1 MVILYRDTNI
11 VKAAIASV
19 LENPFFNRRKI
30 DQYEVKKKKK
40 TTNANK
46 NNKLTFFLDKHEGLW
61 HWSEE

>member
-19 LENPFFNRRKI
+19 LENPFFNRRKM
-30 DQYEVKKKKK
+30 DQYEAGGKK
-40 TTNANK
+40 TLNMTK